1 MLFMHIRSP
10 TTTTLLEFEANARE
24 TSGRTETICKVQ
36 HVPASGTASNA
47 SPCHWKLSPALVIYY
62 LYFSVFLSAAANSQ
76 TMTKHSTQH
85 TQPLQHIL
93 LKNLLPFQ
101 VEQSNI
107 LVPKLLAFKHQSAEV
122 TYFKIFCPVE
132 ESPSEK
138 KAVIQTLQAITRNAA
153 QILSEILITGTILKW
168 L

>member
-1 MLFMHIRSP
+1 
-10 TTTTLLEFEANARE
+10 
-24 TSGRTETICKVQ
+24 
-36 HVPASGTASNA
+36 
-47 SPCHWKLSPALVIYY
+47 
-62 LYFSVFLSAAANSQ
+62 
-76 TMTKHSTQH
+76 MTQHSTQH

-107 LVPKLLAFKHQSAEV
+107 PVPKLLALKHQRAEV

-138 KAVIQTLQAITRNAA
+138 KAVIQTPASYHQECCPSIISDPDNRHHPKTAI
-153 QILSEILITGTILKW
+153 IS
-168 L
+168 